1 MCGGILLFFS
11 AGATWRC
18 GLYAGAGY
26 AHENTVYVCSVEQI
40 LKQRTLVHSIVNGKH
55 LLYPG
60 LILVLYS
67 AIEMPTFIMNVRYN
81 ESIIAPRAI
90 SL

>member
-1 MCGGILLFFS
+1 MCGDILLFFS

-18 GLYAGAGY
+18 GLYAGASY
-26 AHENTVYVCSVEQI
+26 AHENTVYVFSVEQI
-40 LKQRTLVHSIVNGKH
+40 LKQRTLVHSIVNGKR